1 MSVEKKEII
10 IVGEAPISVRLLQL
24 EQQLRDGNASLRR
37 LEVKLEVE
45 SRLIQKIIV
54 DLRRS
59 EETNRQIMVAYRE
72 LVQVIQSAQ
81 ETNRTEEETK

>member
-1 MSVEKKEII
+1 MSTGHKEVI
-10 IVGEAPISVRLLQL
+10 IVGEPPISRRLIEL
-24 EQQLRDGNASLRR
+24 EQQMREGNASLRR

-81 ETNRTEEETK
+81 ETNGKEEETK